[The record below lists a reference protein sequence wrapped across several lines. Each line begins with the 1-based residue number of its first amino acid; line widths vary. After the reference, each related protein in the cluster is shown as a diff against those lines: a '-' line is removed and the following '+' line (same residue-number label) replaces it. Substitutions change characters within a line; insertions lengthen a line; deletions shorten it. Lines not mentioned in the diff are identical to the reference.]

1 MALATI
7 VSFLSK
13 YRRIIDGPAKGEL
26 ISNNEVEFTV
36 RGYHKN
42 DTKIFGF
49 ILAIVVSSKN
59 LRENEVRIK
68 GRFRTAD
75 SDNYGIFEMQ
85 YDYCKKEGWLFS
97 PKKT

>member
-13 YRRIIDGPAKGEL
+13 NRRIIDGPAKGEL

-36 RGYHKN
+36 RGRHKN
-42 DTKIFGF
+42 ETKIIGL
-49 ILAIVVSSKN
+49 IIAIVVSSKN
-59 LRENEVRIK
+59 LKENEVRIK

-85 YDYCKKEGWLFS
+85 YDYCKKEGWLFPS
-97 PKKT
+97 KS

>member
-13 YRRIIDGPAKGEL
+13 NRRIIDGPAKGEL

-36 RGYHKN
+36 RGHHKN

-59 LRENEVRIK
+59 LKENEVRIK

-75 SDNYGIFEMQ
+75 SDDYGIFEMQ
-85 YDYCKKEGWLFS
+85 YDYCRKEGWLFS

>member
-13 YRRIIDGPAKGEL
+13 NRRIVDGPAKGEL
-26 ISNNEVEFTV
+26 IGNSEVEFTV
-36 RGYHKN
+36 RGHHKN
-42 DTKIFGF
+42 ETKIIGL
-49 ILAIVVSSKN
+49 IIAIVENSKN
-59 LRENEVRIK
+59 LKDNEVRIK

-75 SDNYGIFEMQ
+75 SDIYGIFEMQ